1 MTRRFALIT
10 MALTAVIGFL
20 TGLNVAGALQG
31 PEPLAATRPEALPAA
46 RPAMR
51 LPAAGAVNF
60 ADIAERLNPAVVN
73 IDATSRVQRSRR
85 GGRLAPDLFGEPDEG
100 TPRDTPEM
108 PRRGAG
114 SGFIIDTAGHILTNH
129 HVVEGAERITVRL
142 ADGRSVRARVVGA
155 DPDTD
160 IALIKI
166 DGDPRLPVAVLG
178 DSAQLRVGDWVC
190 AIGNPL
196 GYEHTLTVGVVSYKG
211 RKLFDPSLDNYI
223 QTDAAINFG
232 NSGGPLLN
240 ARGEVVGIN
249 AAVSS
254 RASNIGFAVPINI
267 ATSNL
272 DQLKRRGRV
281 VRGYIGVTLREVDP
295 DLQES
300 LNLPADSGALVEDV
314 APLSPAERA
323 GIRTYDMIVSIEE
336 RLIASNDDLIRT
348 VSSYEPGAPVRL
360 RLMRDG
366 RPLDMAVKLAERPGR
381 GAAAEVGEVSG
392 ARPARPRDPGRA
404 IGLDVR
410 DLDRDIARRL
420 GLRGQARGALV
431 VHVEPLS
438 PAYDAEIRR
447 GYVILEI
454 NRKAV
459 ESGADYRR
467 ATTAARPGDVLTFLV
482 HIASGQRALRTVR
495 VEGE

>member
-1 MTRRFALIT
+1 MNRRFAIVT
-10 MALTAVIGFL
+10 IVLTAVIGFL
-20 TGLNVAGALQG
+20 TGLNVAGWLQAQAPERAG
-31 PEPLAATRPEALPAA
+31 PG
-46 RPAMR
+46 RPAVLPVVRPLTR
-51 LPAAGAVNF
+51 LPAAGAVDF
-60 ADIAERLNPAVVN
+60 ADIAERINPAVVN

-85 GGRLAPDLFGEPDEG
+85 GMLPPDLFGDPDRES
-100 TPRDTPEM
+100 PRESPEL

-114 SGFIIDTAGHILTNH
+114 SGFVIDGEGHILTNH
-129 HVVEGAERITVRL
+129 HVVEGAERITVKL
-142 ADGRSVRARVVGA
+142 ADGRSLRARLVGA

-160 IALIKI
+160 IALLKI
-166 DGDPRLPVAVLG
+166 DAADPLPVAVLG
-178 DSAQLRVGDWVC
+178 DSSQLRVGDWVC

-254 RASNIGFAVPINI
+254 RASNIGFAVPINV
-267 ATSNL
+267 AAASL
-272 DQLKRRGRV
+272 EQLRRRGRV

-300 LNLPADSGALVEDV
+300 LKLPSRAGALVEDV
-314 APLSPAERA
+314 ATLSPAERA
-323 GIRTYDMIVSIEE
+323 GIRTYDLIVSIEQ
-336 RLIASNDDLIRT
+336 RPVASNDDLIRT
-348 VSSYEPGAPVRL
+348 VSSYEPGSAVRM
-360 RLMRDG
+360 RLVRDG
-366 RPLDMAVKLAERPGR
+366 RPLELSVKLAERPGR
-381 GAAAEVGEVSG
+381 GASEDARRASGE
-392 ARPARPRDPGRA
+392 PAGEDQPA

-420 GLRGQARGALV
+420 GLKGDARGALV

-454 NRKAV
+454 NRQAV
-459 ESGADYRR
+459 GSAADYRR
-467 ATTAARPGDVLTFLV
+467 AAGRARAGEVLTFLV
-482 HIASGQRALRTVR
+482 HMTSGQRALRTVR
-495 VEGE
+495 VER

>member
-1 MTRRFALIT
+1 MNRRFALVT

-20 TGLNVAGALQG
+20 TGLNVAGWLQAQA
-31 PEPLAATRPEALPAA
+31 PVRAAVSRPATVPAA
-46 RPAMR
+46 RPAAA
-51 LPAAGAVNF
+51 LPAAGAVDF
-60 ADIAERLNPAVVN
+60 ADIAERINPAVVN

-85 GGRLAPDLFGEPDEG
+85 GTLPPDLFGEPDG
-100 TPRDTPEM
+100 DSRDTPEL

-114 SGFIIDTAGHILTNH
+114 SGFIIDGEGHLLTNH
-129 HVVEGAERITVRL
+129 HVVEGAERITVKL
-142 ADGRSVRARVVGA
+142 ADGRSLRARLVGA

-160 IALIKI
+160 IALLKI
-166 DGDPRLPVAVLG
+166 DAEAPLPVAALG
-178 DSAQLRVGDWVC
+178 DSSQLRVGDWVC

-254 RASNIGFAVPINI
+254 RASNIGFAVPINV
-267 ATSNL
+267 AAASL

-281 VRGYIGVTLREVDP
+281 VRGYIGVTLREIDP

-300 LNLPADSGALVEDV
+300 LKLPSRAGALVEDV
-314 APLSPAERA
+314 SALSPAERA
-323 GIRTYDMIVSIEE
+323 GIRTYDMIVSIED
-336 RLIASNDDLIRT
+336 RRVSSNDDLIRT
-348 VSSYEPGAPVRL
+348 VSSFEPGSAVRL
-360 RLMRDG
+360 KVVRDG
-366 RPLDMAVKLAERPGR
+366 RPLDVSVKLAERPGR
-381 GAAAEVGEVSG
+381 GASDDARRVSG
-392 ARPARPRDPGRA
+392 EGTPEGQPA

-420 GLRGQARGALV
+420 GLKGSDRGALV

-447 GYVILEI
+447 GYVILEV
-454 NRKAV
+454 NRQPVGSAA
-459 ESGADYRR
+459 EYRR
-467 ATTAARPGDVLTFLV
+467 LAARARAGEVLTFLV
-482 HIASGQRALRTVR
+482 HMASGQRALRTVR
-495 VEGE
+495 VER